1 MSRVGNKLIKLN
13 ENVTVDVQAG
23 NFVVVKGPKGELSA
37 KLASEISIEISEGL
51 IKLVR
56 PNDTIR
62 IKTLH
67 GTTRAILNNM
77 VVGVSEG
84 FKKTLVMNG
93 VGYKM
98 VLEGAKK
105 LVVHAGYSHPVPM
118 EIPEGVKVTLTN
130 ATEAVIEGCNKQV
143 VGQFAAEIR
152 AVRGPEPYLG
162 KGIRYKDEIIRRKEG
177 KKNK

>member
-13 ENVTVDVQAG
+13 ENVTVDVQEG

-37 KLASEISIEISEGL
+37 KLASEISIEISEGQ

-67 GTTRAILNNM
+67 GTTRALLNNM

-84 FKKTLVMNG
+84 FKKILVMNG

-98 VLEGAKK
+98 VLEGATK

-118 EIPEGVKVTLTN
+118 NIPAGVKVTLTN
-130 ATEAVIEGCNKQV
+130 ATEAVIEGANKQV
-143 VGQFAAEIR
+143 VGQFAAEVR
-152 AVRGPEPYLG
+152 AIRGPEPYLG